1 MNTPRKLLVQ
11 KRPAGFAIATALF
24 ILVVLAA
31 IAAAMINLFSGENA
45 RLGMEAQG
53 TQAYQAAKAGIEWGL
68 YQQSINKSC
77 SSAPKSFVATA
88 PTLSGFTISV
98 TCTQSASKPVVYSIS
113 SWACNFP
120 DGESNSCPNVTN
132 PGNGYVERKI
142 EVLL

>member
-53 TQAYQAAKAGIEWGL
+53 SQAYQAAKAGIEWGL
-68 YQQSINKSC
+68 YQQSINKVC
-77 SSAPKSFVATA
+77 TTAPQSFSPAA
-88 PTLSGFTISV
+88 PTLSGFTVSV
-98 TCTQSASKPVVYSIS
+98 TCTAAASTPLVYSIVAV
-113 SWACNFP
+113 ACNQP
-120 DGESNSCPNVTN
+120 ASGACPNTTN
-132 PGNGYVERKI
+132 PGSGYIERRI
-142 EVLL
+142 EVTL

>member
-53 TQAYQAAKAGIEWGL
+53 SQAYQAAKAGIEWGL
-68 YQQSINKSC
+68 YQQTINGAC
-77 SSAPKSFVATA
+77 AGGPVSFSLNA
-88 PTLSGFTISV
+88 PTLAGFTVSV
-98 TCTQSASKPVVYSIS
+98 SCAAASSKPIVYSIS
-113 SWACNFP
+113 SVACNQP
-120 DGESNSCPNVTN
+120 NAGVCPNNVN
-132 PGNGYVERKI
+132 PGANYIERRLDV
-142 EVLL
+142 VL